1 MITKK
6 YAAGLDI
13 GGTKC
18 AAVLG
23 ELGEQNTIRL
33 CGKKKIATAD
43 FPDPEQCLKH
53 LCALLLDLWN
63 ENNVSPEQICGIGIS
78 CGSPQ
83 DPEKGYILAPP
94 NLPNWVDVHAT
105 EIVERCTGLK
115 AKLEND
121 ANACALAEWK
131 FGAGRGSK
139 NMIFLTFGTGL
150 GAGIIADGKLLRGQN
165 GNAGECGHIRLTP
178 EGPAGYGKNGSFE
191 GWCSGGGLALQ
202 GKMCAKK
209 ALQNGTP
216 TAWCPDEQSVDLITA
231 KLLADYA
238 NAGDQDALSV
248 YEECGRKLGYGLSI
262 LIDILN
268 PERIVIGSVFTRSEN
283 LLRPAMEKVIA
294 EEALSLSADVC
305 RVVPAELGESIG
317 DIASLAIA
325 ANIE

>member
-1 MITKK
+1 MNQKNF
-6 YAAGLDI
+6 AAGLDI

-23 ELGEQNTIRL
+23 EITENDTIRI

-43 FPDPEQCLKH
+43 YPDPVQCLKH
-53 LCALLLDLWN
+53 LCALLAELFT
-63 ENNVSPEQICGIGIS
+63 ENNVAKENVRGIGIS

-83 DPEKGYILAPP
+83 DPDKGYILAPP

-105 EIVERCTGLK
+105 EIVEQCTGLK

-150 GAGIIADGKLLRGQN
+150 GAGIIADGNLIRGQN

-178 EGPAGYGKNGSFE
+178 DGPAGYGKYGSFE
-191 GWCSGGGLALQ
+191 GWCSGGGLAQQ
-202 GKMCAKK
+202 GKMAAEK

-216 TAWCPDEQSVDLITA
+216 VAWCPDERSLSSITA
-231 KLLADYA
+231 KLLADQA
-238 NAGDQDALSV
+238 NAGDKDALAV
-248 YEECGRKLGYGLSI
+248 YEECGRKLGYGLSL

-268 PERIVIGSVFTRSEN
+268 PERIVIGSVFARSEK

-294 EEALSLSADVC
+294 EEALSLSAGVC
-305 RVVPAELGESIG
+305 RVVPAELGEAIG

-325 ANIE
+325 AGL

>member
-1 MITKK
+1 MNQKNF
-6 YAAGLDI
+6 AAGLDI

-23 ELGEQNTIRL
+23 EITENDTIRI

-43 FPDPEQCLKH
+43 YPDPVQCLKH
-53 LCALLLDLWN
+53 LCALLAELFT
-63 ENNVSPEQICGIGIS
+63 ENNVAKENVRGIGIS

-83 DPEKGYILAPP
+83 DPDKGYILAPP

-105 EIVERCTGLK
+105 EIVEQCTGLK

-150 GAGIIADGKLLRGQN
+150 GAGIIADGNLIRGQN

-178 EGPAGYGKNGSFE
+178 DGPAGYGKLGSFE
-191 GWCSGGGLALQ
+191 GWCSGGGLAQQ
-202 GKMCAKK
+202 GKMAAEK

-216 TAWCPDEQSVDLITA
+216 VAWCPDEQSLEQITA

-238 NAGDQDALSV
+238 NAGDKDALAV
-248 YEECGRKLGYGLSI
+248 YEECGRKLGYGLSL

-268 PERIVIGSVFTRSEN
+268 PERIVIGSVFARSEN

-305 RVVPAELGESIG
+305 RVVPAELGEAIG

-325 ANIE
+325 ANL

>member
-1 MITKK
+1 MNIKN

-23 ELGEQNTIRL
+23 EITTDSSIRI
-33 CGKKKIATAD
+33 CGKKKITTAD
-43 FPDPEQCLKH
+43 HPDPEKCLTY
-53 LCALLLDLWN
+53 LCDLLMELLAEHQVAK
-63 ENNVSPEQICGIGIS
+63 ENVRGIGIS

-83 DPEKGYILAPP
+83 DSHKGYILAPP
-94 NLPNWVDVHAT
+94 NLPHWKDVHAT
-105 EIVERCTGLK
+105 EIVEARTGLK

-131 FGAGRGSK
+131 FGAGRGSQ

-150 GAGIIADGKLLRGQN
+150 GAGIIADGNLIRGHN

-178 EGPAGYGKNGSFE
+178 DGPLGYGKHGSFE
-191 GWCSGGGLALQ
+191 GYCSGGGLAQQ
-202 GKMCAKK
+202 GKMLAKK

-216 TAWCPDEQSVDLITA
+216 LAWCPDEQSLDAITA
-231 KLLADYA
+231 KLIADHA
-238 NAGDQDALSV
+238 NAEDRDALAV
-248 YEECGRKLGYGLSI
+248 YEECGRKLGYGLSL

-268 PERIVIGSVFTRSEN
+268 PERIVIGSVFARSEN
-283 LLRPAMEKVIA
+283 LLRKSMEEVIA
-294 EEALSLSADVC
+294 GEALDISAKVC
-305 RVVPAELGESIG
+305 RIVPAELGEAIG

-325 ANIE
+325 AGL

>member
-1 MITKK
+1 MNQKNF
-6 YAAGLDI
+6 AAGLDI

-23 ELGEQNTIRL
+23 EITENDTIRI

-43 FPDPEQCLKH
+43 YPDPVQCLKH
-53 LCALLLDLWN
+53 LCALLAELFT
-63 ENNVSPEQICGIGIS
+63 ENNVAKENVRGIGIS

-94 NLPNWVDVHAT
+94 NLPHWVDVHAT
-105 EIVERCTGLK
+105 EIVEQCTGLK

-150 GAGIIADGKLLRGQN
+150 GAGIIADGNLIRGQN

-178 EGPAGYGKNGSFE
+178 DGPAGYGKYGSFE
-191 GWCSGGGLALQ
+191 GWCSGGGLAQQ
-202 GKMCAKK
+202 GKMLAKK

-216 TAWCPDEQSVDLITA
+216 VAWCPDEQSLEQITA
-231 KLLADYA
+231 KLLADQA
-238 NAGDQDALSV
+238 NAGDKDALAV
-248 YEECGRKLGYGLSI
+248 YEECGRKLGYGISL

-268 PERIVIGSVFTRSEN
+268 PERIVIGSVFARSEN
-283 LLRPAMEKVIA
+283 LLRPTMEKVIA

-305 RVVPAELGESIG
+305 RVVPAELGEAIG

-325 ANIE
+325 AGL

>member
-1 MITKK
+1 MNVKNF
-6 YAAGLDI
+6 AAGLDI

-23 ELGEQNTIRL
+23 EISDNDTIRI

-43 FPDPEQCLKH
+43 YPDPEKCLHH
-53 LCALLLDLWN
+53 LCDLLLELLE
-63 ENNVSPEQICGIGIS
+63 ENQVSKDNVRGIGIS

-83 DPEKGYILAPP
+83 DPDKGYILAPP
-94 NLPNWVDVHAT
+94 NLPHWKDVHAVD
-105 EIVERCTGLK
+105 IVEAHTGLK

-121 ANACALAEWK
+121 ANACALAEWQ

-150 GAGIIADGKLLRGQN
+150 GAGIIADGNLLRGHN

-178 EGPAGYGKNGSFE
+178 DGPYGYGKHGSFE
-191 GWCSGGGLALQ
+191 GYCSGGGLAQQ
-202 GKMCAKK
+202 GKMMAEK

-216 TAWCPDEQSVDLITA
+216 VAWCPDENALSSITA
-231 KLLADYA
+231 KLLADHA
-238 NAGDQDALSV
+238 NAGDKDALAV

-268 PERIVIGSVFTRSEN
+268 PERIVIGSVFARSEN
-283 LLRPAMEKVIA
+283 LLRTTMEEVIA
-294 EEALSLSADVC
+294 EEALDLSAKVC
-305 RVVPAELGESIG
+305 RVVPAELGEAIG

-325 ANIE
+325 AGL

>member
-1 MITKK
+1 MNQKNF
-6 YAAGLDI
+6 AAGLDI

-23 ELGEQNTIRL
+23 EITENDTIRI

-43 FPDPEQCLKH
+43 YPDPVQCLKH
-53 LCALLLDLWN
+53 LCALLAELFT
-63 ENNVSPEQICGIGIS
+63 ENNVAKENVRGIGIS

-83 DPEKGYILAPP
+83 DPDKGYILAPP

-105 EIVERCTGLK
+105 EIVEQCTGLK

-150 GAGIIADGKLLRGQN
+150 GAGIIADGNLIRGQN

-178 EGPAGYGKNGSFE
+178 DGPADYAKYGSFE
-191 GWCSGGGLALQ
+191 GWCSGGGLAQQ
-202 GKMCAKK
+202 GKMAAEK

-216 TAWCPDEQSVDLITA
+216 VAWCPDERSLSCITA
-231 KLLADYA
+231 KLLADQA
-238 NAGDQDALSV
+238 NAGDKDALAV
-248 YEECGRKLGYGLSI
+248 YEECGRKLGYGLSL

-268 PERIVIGSVFTRSEN
+268 PERIVIGSVFARSEN
-283 LLRPAMEKVIA
+283 LLRPTMEKVIA
-294 EEALSLSADVC
+294 EEALSLSAGVC
-305 RVVPAELGESIG
+305 RVVPAELGEAIG

-325 ANIE
+325 AGL